1 MKKLSFLLILFSFL
15 GFGQSQKEVDLT
27 NPNATIYTH
36 IYFLMPDSYDVD
48 KSAATIRGIPREEA
62 RDKVIKLKEILDG
75 NGLRVDFTK
84 VPKDPKFIDTIGIGR
99 QGLEI
104 NEYRYAPFPLRM
116 PDVYVERI
124 GSRWYYSE
132 ETVEKI
138 DKLHKDTFPLEWTYF
153 HEKFPEFFNYTVYGY
168 YVWKPVSALVIILIC
183 ILLYYALV
191 PVIFFLL
198 RQIGSVFFKKKFSEE
213 SLKITRELARP
224 IVFVLIVRFI
234 KRILPSLQMVEWNA
248 VLVTGVKIAETVFWI
263 YIFLKIMKF
272 SVNFYE
278 EKNQDNR
285 SKIDRQLAPLVGKVL
300 HGIVVFIGF
309 LHILTLFGVDPATV
323 LAGASIGGIA
333 VAFAAQDSV
342 KNLIGTIVIFLDK
355 PFQLD
360 DWVVIGGVEGS
371 VERVGFRSTRVRAA
385 DTTLYQIPNSK
396 VVEMEINNKGLRVYR
411 RYTTELGIRYD
422 TPPDLIEAF
431 MEGIKEIIRL
441 HPETKSQS
449 YNVEFVKFADFSLN
463 IMVNVYFQS
472 PDWGMEQASK
482 NVLHLAILRLAA
494 SIGVEF
500 AFPSSTLMIEQ
511 LPGQE
516 SLAAQYG
523 LDKKQ
528 IAERV
533 EKIMSEFDKKEH
545 KIDPNT
551 SRIPGIR

>member
-1 MKKLSFLLILFSFL
+1 
-15 GFGQSQKEVDLT
+15 
-27 NPNATIYTH
+27 
-36 IYFLMPDSYDVD
+36 
-48 KSAATIRGIPREEA
+48 
-62 RDKVIKLKEILDG
+62 
-75 NGLRVDFTK
+75 
-84 VPKDPKFIDTIGIGR
+84 
-99 QGLEI
+99 
-104 NEYRYAPFPLRM
+104 M
-116 PDVYVERI
+116 PDVYVEKV

-138 DKLHKDTFPLEWTYF
+138 DEIYRDTFPVEWAF
-153 HEKFPEFFNYTVYGY
+153 LDENFPEFFTYTVYGY
-168 YVWKPVSALVIILIC
+168 HIWKPIAIVVMILIC
-183 ILLYYALV
+183 VLLYYVLE
-191 PVIFFLL
+191 PVVFFLL
-198 RQIGSVFFKKKFSEE
+198 KNFGGVLFKKKFSEE

-234 KRILPSLQMVEWNA
+234 KRLLPSLQLVEWNA
-248 VLVTGVKIAETVFWI
+248 FLVTGVRIAETVFWI

-272 SVNFYE
+272 GVNLYE
-278 EKNQDNR
+278 EKNRDKR
-285 SKIDRQLAPLVGKVL
+285 SKLDRQLAPLVGKVL
-300 HGIVVFIGF
+300 HGVVVFIGF

-342 KNLIGTIVIFLDK
+342 KNLIGTLVIFLDK

-360 DWVVIGGVEGS
+360 DWVVIGGVEGA
-371 VERVGFRSTRVRAA
+371 VEKVGFRSTRVRGA
-385 DTTLYQIPNSK
+385 DTTMFQIPNSK

-441 HPETKSQS
+441 HPETRSQS

-494 SIGVEF
+494 HIGVEF

-516 SLAAQYG
+516 SLATQYG
-523 LDKKQ
+523 LDKKE
-528 IAERV
+528 IAKRV
-533 EKIMSEFDKKEH
+533 EKIMSEFEKKEH
-545 KIDPNT
+545 MIDPDT
-551 SRIPGIR
+551 SKIPGI

>member
-1 MKKLSFLLILFSFL
+1 MKKLYFLFILLPLLS
-15 GFGQSQKEVDLT
+15 FGQSQKKVDLS

-36 IYFLMPDSYDVD
+36 IYFLMPDSYDVN

-62 RDKVIKLKEILDG
+62 REKVVKLKEVLDG

-84 VPKDPKFIDTIGIGR
+84 VPKNPKYIDTTGIGR
-99 QGLEI
+99 QTLEV
-104 NEYRYAPFPLRM
+104 NQNRYAPFPLRM
-116 PDVYVERI
+116 PDVYVEKV

-138 DKLHKDTFPLEWTYF
+138 DEIYRDTFPVEWAF
-153 HEKFPEFFNYTVYGY
+153 LDENFPEFFSYTVYGY
-168 YVWKPVSALVIILIC
+168 HIWKPIAIVVMILIC
-183 ILLYYALV
+183 VLLYYVLE
-191 PVIFFLL
+191 PVVFFLL
-198 RQIGSVFFKKKFSEE
+198 KNFGGVLFKKKFSEE

-234 KRILPSLQMVEWNA
+234 KRLIPSLQLVEWNA
-248 VLVTGVKIAETVFWI
+248 FLVTGVRIAETVFWI

-272 SVNFYE
+272 GVNLYE
-278 EKNQDNR
+278 EKNRDKR
-285 SKIDRQLAPLVGKVL
+285 SKLDRQLAPLVGKVL
-300 HGIVVFIGF
+300 HGVVVFIGF

-342 KNLIGTIVIFLDK
+342 KNLIGTLVIFLDK

-360 DWVVIGGVEGS
+360 DWVVIGGVEGA
-371 VERVGFRSTRVRAA
+371 VEKVGFRSTRVRGA
-385 DTTLYQIPNSK
+385 DTTMFQIPNSK

-411 RYTTELGIRYD
+411 RYTTELGVRYD

-494 SIGVEF
+494 HIGVEF

-511 LPGQE
+511 LPGQD
-516 SLAAQYG
+516 SLATQYG
-523 LDKKQ
+523 LDKKE
-528 IAERV
+528 ITKRV
-533 EKIMSEFDKKEH
+533 EKIMSEFEKKEH
-545 KIDPNT
+545 MIDPDT
-551 SRIPGIR
+551 SKIPGI

>member
-1 MKKLSFLLILFSFL
+1 MKKLLFLFILLPLLSV
-15 GFGQSQKEVDLT
+15 GQSQKQVDLS

-36 IYFLMPDSYDVD
+36 IYFLMPDSYDVN

-62 RDKVIKLKEILDG
+62 REKVVKLKEVLDG

-84 VPKDPKFIDTIGIGR
+84 VPKNPKYIDTTGIGR
-99 QGLEI
+99 QRLEV
-104 NEYRYAPFPLRM
+104 NQNRYAPFPLRM
-116 PDVYVERI
+116 PDVYVEKV

-138 DKLHKDTFPLEWTYF
+138 DELYRETFPIEWTYLD
-153 HEKFPEFFNYTVYGY
+153 ENFPEFFEYKVFGY
-168 YVWKPVSALVIILIC
+168 HIWKPVTIIVLILIC
-183 ILLYYALV
+183 VLLYYILEPFV
-191 PVIFFLL
+191 YFLL
-198 RQIGSVFFKKKFSEE
+198 RQMGRVLFKKKFSDN

-234 KRILPSLQMVEWNA
+234 QRILPSLQLVEWNA
-248 VLVTGVKIAETVFWI
+248 ILVTGVKIAETVFWI

-272 SVNFYE
+272 GVNMYE
-278 EKNQDNR
+278 EKNRDKR
-285 SKIDRQLAPLVGKVL
+285 SKLDRQLAPLVGKVL

-342 KNLIGTIVIFLDK
+342 KNLIGTLVIFLDK

-360 DWVVIGGVEGS
+360 DWVVIGGVEGA
-371 VERVGFRSTRVRAA
+371 VEKVGFRSTRVRAA
-385 DTTLYQIPNSK
+385 DTTMFQIPNSK

-411 RYTTELGIRYD
+411 RYTTELGVRYD

-494 SIGVEF
+494 HIGVEF

-516 SLAAQYG
+516 SLATQYG
-523 LDKKQ
+523 LDKKE
-528 IAERV
+528 IAKRV
-533 EKIMSEFDKKEH
+533 EKIMSEFEKKKH
-545 KIDPNT
+545 MIDPDT
-551 SRIPGIR
+551 SKIPGI

>member
-1 MKKLSFLLILFSFL
+1 MKKLFFLFILLPLLSL
-15 GFGQSQKEVDLT
+15 GQSQKNVDLS

-62 RDKVIKLKEILDG
+62 REKVVKLKEVLDG

-84 VPKDPKFIDTIGIGR
+84 VPKNPKYIDTTGVGR
-99 QGLEI
+99 QTLEV
-104 NEYRYAPFPLRM
+104 NQNQYAPFPLRM
-116 PDVYVERI
+116 PDVYVEKV

-138 DKLHKDTFPLEWTYF
+138 DKLYKDTFPVEWAF
-153 HEKFPEFFNYTVYGY
+153 LDENFPKFFEYKIFGY
-168 YVWKPVSALVIILIC
+168 HIWKPVTIVLLILIC
-183 ILLYYALV
+183 VLLYYILEPFV
-191 PVIFFLL
+191 YFLL
-198 RQIGSVFFKKKFSEE
+198 RQIGRVLYKKDFSDN
-213 SLKITRELARP
+213 SLRITRELARP
-224 IVFVLIVRFI
+224 VVFVLIVRFI
-234 KRILPSLQMVEWNA
+234 KRILPSLQLVEWNA
-248 VLVTGVKIAETVFWI
+248 FLVTGVRVAETVFWI

-272 SVNFYE
+272 GVNMYE
-278 EKNQDNR
+278 EKYRDKR
-285 SKIDRQLAPLVGKVL
+285 SKLDRQLAPLVGKVL
-300 HGIVVFIGF
+300 HGIIVFIGF

-360 DWVVIGGVEGS
+360 DWVVIGGVEGA
-371 VERVGFRSTRVRAA
+371 VEKVGFRSTRVRGA
-385 DTTLYQIPNSK
+385 DTTMFQIPNSK
-396 VVEMEINNKGLRVYR
+396 VVETEINNKGLRVYR
-411 RYTTELGIRYD
+411 RYTTELGVRYD

-463 IMVNVYFQS
+463 IMVNVYFRS

-516 SLAAQYG
+516 SLATQYG
-523 LDKKQ
+523 LEKKE
-528 IAERV
+528 IAKRV
-533 EKIMSEFDKKEH
+533 EKIMSEFEKKEH
-545 KIDPNT
+545 GIDPDT
-551 SRIPGIR
+551 SKIPGI

>member
-1 MKKLSFLLILFSFL
+1 MIIFLFLFTSVLS
-15 GFGQSQKEVDLT
+15 FGQSQKKVDLS

-62 RDKVIKLKEILDG
+62 RQKVVKLKEILDG
-75 NGLRVDFTK
+75 NGLRIDFTK
-84 VPKDPKFIDTIGIGR
+84 VPKDPNFIDTIGVGT
-99 QGLEI
+99 QTMDVSQ
-104 NEYRYAPFPLRM
+104 NRYAPFPLRM
-116 PDVYVERI
+116 PDVYVEKM

-138 DKLHKDTFPLEWTYF
+138 DELYKDTFPVEFSFLD
-153 HEKFPEFFNYTVYGY
+153 EKFPHLFSYTIGGY
-168 YVWKPVSALVIILIC
+168 HVWKPIGVIVLVVLCIILYF
-183 ILLYYALV
+183 ILE
-191 PVIFFLL
+191 PV
-198 RQIGSVFFKKKFSEE
+198 VFFILRRLGRLIFKRRLSAA
-213 SLKITRELARP
+213 SLDITRELARP
-224 IVFVLIVRFI
+224 IVFIFIVRFI
-234 KRILPSLQMVEWNA
+234 KRFLPSLQLVEWNTF
-248 VLVTGVKIAETVFWI
+248 LVTGVRIAETVFWI
-263 YIFLKIMKF
+263 YVFLKLMKIAI
-272 SVNFYE
+272 NLYE
-278 EKNQDNR
+278 EKNRDKR
-285 SKIDRQLAPLVGKVL
+285 SKLDRQLAPILGKVL

-371 VERVGFRSTRVRAA
+371 VEKVGFRSTRVRAA

-422 TPPDLIEAF
+422 TPPDLIEDF

-482 NVLHLAILRLAA
+482 NILHLAILRLAG
-494 SIGVEF
+494 SIGIEF

-516 SLAAQYG
+516 SLATQYG
-523 LDKKQ
+523 LNKKE

-533 EKIMSEFDKKEH
+533 DKIMSDFDKKQH
-545 KIDPNT
+545 KVDPDV
-551 SRIPGIR
+551 SKIPGI

>member
-1 MKKLSFLLILFSFL
+1 MKKLTFLLILVTFL
-15 GFGQSQKEVDLT
+15 SFGQSQKQIDLR

-36 IYFLMPDSYDVD
+36 IYFLMPDSYDIN
-48 KSAATIRGIPREEA
+48 KSAATIPDIPRVEA
-62 RDKVIKLKEILDG
+62 REKALKLKEILDG
-75 NGLRVDFTK
+75 NGLRVDFSK
-84 VPKDPKFIDTIGIGR
+84 VPKDPKFIDTLGIGS
-99 QGLEI
+99 QSMDI
-104 NEYRYAPFPLRM
+104 NENRYAPFPIRM
-116 PDVYVERI
+116 PEVYVEKI
-124 GSRWYYSE
+124 GSRWYYSK
-132 ETVEKI
+132 ETIQSIE
-138 DKLHKDTFPLEWTYF
+138 KLHKETFPIEFSFLDDN
-153 HEKFPEFFNYTVYGY
+153 FPEFFTYTVFGFKIWRPITI
-168 YVWKPVSALVIILIC
+168 VVIILIC
-183 ILLYYALV
+183 ILLYYILE

-198 RQIGSVFFKKKFSEE
+198 KKLGRIIIKKEFSEE
-213 SLKITRELARP
+213 SLKITREIARP
-224 IVFVLIVRFI
+224 IVFVIIIRFI
-234 KRILPSLQMVEWNA
+234 KRVIPSLQLVEWNA
-248 VLVTGVKIAETVFWI
+248 FLVTGIGIAETVFWI

-272 SVNFYE
+272 GLNFYE
-278 EKNQDNR
+278 EKNKNKR
-285 SKIDRQLAPLVGKVL
+285 SKLDRQLAPLVGKLL

-309 LHILTLFGVDPATV
+309 LHILTLFGVDPGTV

-342 KNLIGTIVIFLDK
+342 KNLIGTLVIFTDK

-360 DWVVIGGVEGS
+360 DWVVIGGVEGA
-371 VERVGFRSTRVRAA
+371 VEKVGFRSTRLRGA
-385 DTTLYQIPNSK
+385 DTTMFQIPNSK

-411 RYTTELGIRYD
+411 RYTTELGVRYD

-463 IMVNVYFQS
+463 IMVNVYFKS

-494 SIGVEF
+494 NIGVEF

-523 LDKKQ
+523 LNKKEITQ
-528 IAERV
+528 RV
-533 EKIMSEFDKKEH
+533 ESIMSDFEKKEH
-545 KIDPNT
+545 NIDPEK
-551 SRIPGIR
+551 SRIPGI

>member
-1 MKKLSFLLILFSFL
+1 MKKLVLLLLLTSFL
-15 GFGQSQKEVDLT
+15 GFGQSEKKVNLS

-36 IYFLMPDSYDVD
+36 IYFLMPDSYDVN

-62 RDKVIKLKEILDG
+62 RQKVIKLKEILDG

-84 VPKDPKFIDTIGIGR
+84 VPKDPKFIDTIGIGS
-99 QGLEI
+99 QSMEV
-104 NEYRYAPFPLRM
+104 NENRYAPFPIRM
-116 PDVYVERI
+116 PEVYVEKI
-124 GSRWYYSE
+124 GTRWYYSA

-138 DKLHKDTFPLEWTYF
+138 DELYSDTFPIEWAF
-153 HEKFPEFFNYTVYGY
+153 LDEKFPEIFTYTVYGY
-168 YVWKPVSALVIILIC
+168 HIWKPIAIVLLILIC
-183 ILLYYALV
+183 VLFYYVLEPVVFFILKKLGGVL
-191 PVIFFLL
+191 
-198 RQIGSVFFKKKFSEE
+198 FKKKFSKA

-234 KRILPSLQMVEWNA
+234 KRLLPSLQLVEWNA
-248 VLVTGVKIAETVFWI
+248 FLVTGVRIAETVFWI

-272 SVNFYE
+272 GVNLYE
-278 EKNQDNR
+278 EKNRHNR
-285 SKIDRQLAPLVGKVL
+285 SKLDRQLAPLVGKVL
-300 HGIVVFIGF
+300 HGIIVFIGF

-342 KNLIGTIVIFLDK
+342 KNLIGTLVIFLDK

-360 DWVVIGGVEGS
+360 DWVVIGGVEGA
-371 VERVGFRSTRVRAA
+371 VEKVGFRSTRLRGA
-385 DTTLYQIPNSK
+385 DTTLFQIPNSK

-449 YNVEFVKFADFSLN
+449 YNVEFVTFADFSLN
-463 IMVNVYFQS
+463 IMVNVYFSS

-494 SIGVEF
+494 KLGVEF

-516 SLAAQYG
+516 SLATKY
-523 LDKKQ
+523 DTDEKKIKQ
-528 IAERV
+528 KA
-533 EKIMSEFDKKEH
+533 KQSFSEFEKKDH
-545 KIDPNT
+545 GYDPET
-551 SRIPGIR
+551 SKIPGI